1 MSIKEICFANLFFL
15 CRRIFLKIDLQF
27 IGSQFNKKA
36 KQTFKAVWRWCTRQE
51 SNLQPMASEAI
62 TLSD

>member
-1 MSIKEICFANLFFL
+1 MLIKEICFANLFCFVQKNFL
-15 CRRIFLKIDLQF
+15 EIDLQF
-27 IGSQFNKKA
+27 VGAQLNKKA

>member
-1 MSIKEICFANLFFL
+1 MSIKEICFANLFCFVPEN
-15 CRRIFLKIDLQF
+15 FLKIDLQF